1 MKTPHRSACL
11 GLFALILQA
20 AAPLSGMPA
29 MQGASD
35 PFQGPSQICDIS
47 SQICEGRAGLTR

>member
-20 AAPLSGMPA
+20 VAPLSGMPA
-29 MQGASD
+29 MQGANDTGSR
-35 PFQGPSQICDIS
+35 FPSRRVWPS
-47 SQICEGRAGLTR
+47 